1 MEIIL
6 TLVIDHQTNRTEYK
20 TIHRG
25 KQKKRTHVFGKAIE
39 ATTIAIDFCKESNQ
53 DIHATVIKI
62 AKKSEG
68 SNFVASI
75 Q

>member
-1 MEIIL
+1 MEILL
-6 TLVIDHQTNRTEYK
+6 TLFIDHQTNRTENK

-25 KQKKRTHVFGKAIE
+25 KQRERTHVFRIAIE
-39 ATTIAIDFCKESNQ
+39 ATTIAIDFCKQSNQ

-68 SNFVASI
+68 SNSVASI